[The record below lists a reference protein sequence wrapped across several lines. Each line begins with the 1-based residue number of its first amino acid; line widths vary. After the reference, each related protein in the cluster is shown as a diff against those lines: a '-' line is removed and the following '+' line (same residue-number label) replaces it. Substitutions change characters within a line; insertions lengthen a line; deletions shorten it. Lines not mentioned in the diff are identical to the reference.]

1 MSEEDT
7 ETAKEVVRTT
17 FKLIGDG
24 YTKVSGILR
33 KKVCLGE
40 IRGFMAGILIEEKD
54 ADFEMFISTVK
65 EIRKIIKS
73 DRHE

>member
-1 MSEEDT
+1 MSEEDK
-7 ETAKEVVRTT
+7 ETAKEVIKTT

-24 YTKVSGILR
+24 YTKVSGILG
-33 KKVCLGE
+33 KKACLGE

-65 EIRKIIKS
+65 KIRDIIKS
-73 DRHE
+73 DTHE